1 MLPYILTNDRL
12 PNIDG
17 TLPAEQVLAEAGY
30 YSPSPLLPPP
40 RPRQSRIHKNAS
52 SDRFM
57 DTFMLFSNLTGIG
70 LNEQDFFVDGYQV
83 NPWELYRTVLIRY
96 ACMII
101 RFLFPCLRDFIFLGM
116 NGEWPMA
123 GVDLGFHPVS
133 CGDPYPSAVAHQ
145 LHQLY
150 QNTFAFR
157 LGVYSRH
164 HYCNQLEYVHTTGQR
179 SSMAQPQALQ

>member
-1 MLPYILTNDRL
+1 M
-12 PNIDG
+12 G
-17 TLPAEQVLAEAGY
+17 
-30 YSPSPLLPPP
+30 
-40 RPRQSRIHKNAS
+40 
-52 SDRFM
+52 
-57 DTFMLFSNLTGIG
+57 
-70 LNEQDFFVDGYQV
+70 
-83 NPWELYRTVLIRY
+83 LIRY

-101 RFLFPCLRDFIFLGM
+101 RFRFPCLRDFIFLGM

-133 CGDPYPSAVAHQ
+133 RGDPYPPAVAHQ

-150 QNTFAFR
+150 QDTFAFR

-179 SSMAQPQALQ
+179 SSLAQPQALQRHYQVYQPTEAYYQGRLLWRRIFCSGSVTYPLLNSKCIDASCPTGRHSIRRS